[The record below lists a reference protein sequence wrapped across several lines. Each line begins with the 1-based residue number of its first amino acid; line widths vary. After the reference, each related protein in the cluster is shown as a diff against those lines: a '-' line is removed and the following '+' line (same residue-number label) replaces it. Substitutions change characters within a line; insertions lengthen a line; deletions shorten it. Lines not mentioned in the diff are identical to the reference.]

1 MCYLLG
7 RMNIGVVIDYV
18 WWFMFMFYNGDR
30 NFVWNIVVFFIL
42 NEKSYN
48 IYYILD
54 VVERV
59 EENGINLFIVGI
71 NFNDME
77 EIDEILMYFL
87 LIYRYFVNMNMNS

>member
-48 IYYILD
+48 IYCILD

-71 NFNDME
+71 NFNNME

>member
-48 IYYILD
+48 IYCILD

-71 NFNDME
+71 NFNGME

>member
-48 IYYILD
+48 IYCILD

-87 LIYRYFVNMNMNS
+87 LIYRYFVNMNINS

>member
-42 NEKSYN
+42 NEKSYI
-48 IYYILD
+48 IYCILD

>member
-48 IYYILD
+48 IYCILD